1 MPYKYLLSKYPWY
14 NYISLIKHEKYWN
27 SWNLCAFPAMFE
39 WPESDFSSTIQA
51 IGRNFHSSST
61 SLSHTQWLYCSFFFC
76 HKLRYTQLWQL
87 KITRNS
93 VPNAPSPWVSR
104 RFATS
109 QFLRLLVKRVA
120 AYLSKSQCF
129 NRLEWL
135 IHLMKKQQTVDFG
148 VFFGYVYRYRI
159 LNTHIS
165 VRRLARFCGWYMLI
179 TIPEMLFIQ
188 SRQGKKVPFARNF
201 LIPSLQY

>member
-109 QFLRLLVKRVA
+109 QFLRLLVKRMEVERVA

-148 VFFGYVYRYRI
+148 VFLGMFTDI
-159 LNTHIS
+159 E
-165 VRRLARFCGWYMLI
+165 FW
-179 TIPEMLFIQ
+179 IPIFQCDALHGFVVGICW
-188 SRQGKKVPFARNF
+188 S
-201 LIPSLQY
+201 PSLRCCSSKVGKEKKYRLQGTS